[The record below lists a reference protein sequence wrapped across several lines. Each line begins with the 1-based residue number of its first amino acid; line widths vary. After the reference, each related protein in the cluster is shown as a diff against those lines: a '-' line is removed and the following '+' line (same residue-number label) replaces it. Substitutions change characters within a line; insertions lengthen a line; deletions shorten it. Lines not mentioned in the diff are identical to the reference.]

1 MQLNKVSIPL
11 LQLYTIP
18 DDYDDSEIIKSM
30 HELADFDNKQQI
42 QLLFT
47 EYFKARKNMRD
58 GTLESAIKFYQSL
71 NPIIEIITDVEK
83 EYIFVI
89 PWKYGYDDVLLHS
102 LTEEYILA
110 AMNVAALSNST
121 ELRLSYY
128 NMAIMAVEKVKSD
141 MKPVDD
147 LGFLYEYTKAVYSEN
162 QLIDDIIQQYDLN
175 AEFSLGT
182 PNSANFSAFFKSQ
195 LSQYCEIADTVGKFY
210 KKAMKYK
217 ECITEYLSPLFK
229 LTVQK
234 FYFYRRFPSFLL
246 VIDVYKQQPTV
257 AVHTLDEIERY
268 YQSHNLELD
277 LFYQNA
283 KIMFSNLLQESQNL
297 YKITNEKIKQFKIDS
312 INTQDIK
319 VLQKGFDYLV
329 GNLLIFFNKFT
340 NSKRFEQGQMI
351 MRINNQI
358 QKINAAC
365 SLTIQFDFNSNQI
378 EKAQSYQILIDQQI
392 NRAQIICD
400 SFELLQIGF
409 LKSRK
414 AFRYQQDQLNAQK
427 ALQILYKMK
436 IHENTQLLLKTV
448 LKQIQNKDKIY
459 KLFKKQNQCKITENQ
474 RNNEYIQERMAELN
488 KYSCQFKSDEDL
500 KTYILTNKIQV
511 SSDLPISDNFEVLKS
526 FVENNVESHQNL
538 LEKAVQLEYFFDD
551 VAEQNTELFHDYFG
565 MYEFQI
571 NDLLANI
578 EIMTQCIL
586 NQNSQL
592 DKLEVQLLEGQ
603 NILQQIQ

>member
-1 MQLNKVSIPL
+1 MQLNKVQIPI
-11 LQLYTIP
+11 LQQYTIP

-30 HELADFDNKQQI
+30 HELADFDNKLAI

-47 EYFKARKNMRD
+47 EYFKARKNMREA
-58 GTLESAIKFYQSL
+58 TLESAIKFYQSL
-71 NPIIEIITDVEK
+71 KPIIEIITDVEK

-89 PWKYGYDDVLLHS
+89 PWKYGQDDVILHS

-110 AMNVAALSNST
+110 AMNVAALSDSN

-162 QLIDDIIQQYDLN
+162 QLIDNIIQQYDQN
-175 AEFSLGT
+175 AEFNLGT
-182 PNSANFSAFFKSQ
+182 PSSVNFQAFFKAQ

-217 ECITEYLSPLFK
+217 ECISEYLSPLFK
-229 LTVQK
+229 LTISK
-234 FYFYRRFPSFLL
+234 FYFYRRFPTFLL

-257 AVHTLDEIERY
+257 AVHTVDEIERY

-277 LFYQNA
+277 PFYQNA
-283 KIMFSNLLQESQNL
+283 KIMFSNILQESQNL
-297 YKITNEKIKQFKIDS
+297 FKVTNEKIKTFTIDS
-312 INTQDIK
+312 TNKQDIQ
-319 VLQKGFDYLV
+319 VLHKGFDYLV
-329 GNLLIFFNKFT
+329 GNLVIFFNKFT
-340 NSKRFEQGQMI
+340 NSKRFEQGQII
-351 MRINNQI
+351 MRINNLI

-365 SLTIQFDFNSNQI
+365 SLTIQFDFNSNQV
-378 EKAQSYQILIDQQI
+378 ENAQSYQNLIDYQI
-392 NRAQIICD
+392 NRAQKVLNQ
-400 SFELLQIGF
+400 FELLQIGF

-414 AFRYQQDQLNAQK
+414 AFRHQQDLANAQK
-427 ALQILYKMK
+427 ILKILHKMK
-436 IHENTQLLLKTV
+436 IDENTQLLLKTV
-448 LKQIQNKDKIY
+448 LKQIQNKEKIY
-459 KLFKKQNQCKITENQ
+459 KLFKKQNQCKIVENQ
-474 RNNEYIQERMAELN
+474 RNYEYIQEIMAGLN
-488 KYSCQFKSDEDL
+488 NYSCQFKSDEDL
-500 KTYILTNKIQV
+500 KTYILANKIQV
-511 SSDLPISDNFEVLKS
+511 SSDLPISDNFDILKQ
-526 FVENNVESHQNL
+526 FVENNVESQQNL
-538 LEKAVQLEYFFDD
+538 LDKVQLEYFFDD

-571 NDLLANI
+571 NDLLASI

-586 NQNSQL
+586 NQNIQL
-592 DKLEVQLLEGQ
+592 DKLEVQLTEGQ